1 MHFLGCLASS
11 LLLPLLIKWSRIQSL
26 TVGILMFFTSTVLAL
41 GSTDNHAML
50 YRFSEVIC
58 GVGVGITLPM
68 LHLYSAELFPG
79 LRYLLA
85 I

>member
-1 MHFLGCLASS
+1 
-11 LLLPLLIKWSRIQSL
+11 
-26 TVGILMFFTSTVLAL
+26 MFFTSTVLVL
-41 GSTDNHAML
+41 GATDTRAML

-58 GVGVGITLPM
+58 GIGVGITLPM

-79 LRYLLA
+79 LRYLLT